1 MFCLLKNLDI
11 FQDKHFLSYKGQMD
25 MGVCPLVPVEVKM
38 RKENCF
44 IQDLEKK
51 SLKSNF
57 SKLNKIMF
65 TAGLCMI
72 MAITPIISFATSSSI
87 SDLEQE
93 IQEDEQNRDNLDNQI
108 DELEEAKKQMES
120 YMEDL
125 NIQIWDINDKLVKL
139 NEQVAQKE
147 EQIQKNDKKLKKAK
161 EVEEEQ
167 FESMKLRIQY
177 MYEMGDSSYAELLVT
192 AGSFS
197 EFLNKTE
204 YVNELAEY
212 DRNMLEDYKQTRQNI
227 ANTQKELKEQ
237 KVELVELQEQ
247 TEAKQDEL
255 QNKLDSAQVD
265 KERYASQITEA
276 EQLAQKYEEQINAKR
291 NSLQELKAEE
301 ERRRKEEEARRNN
314 TYKDTYVEY
323 EGQADDLVLL
333 ATIIYCEAG
342 GEPYEGKLAV
352 GSVVM
357 NRVHSSRFPNS
368 VSSVI
373 YQSGQ
378 FTPVSSGRY
387 AVALASGVPQSCYD
401 AAQEVLNG
409 NITGNWLFFRTI
421 NGIVQ
426 GDYIG
431 GHVFY

>member
-1 MFCLLKNLDI
+1 MKKNN
-11 FQDKHFLSYKGQMD
+11 F
-25 MGVCPLVPVEVKM
+25 
-38 RKENCF
+38 F
-44 IQDLEKK
+44 IQNMENKLWK
-51 SLKSNF
+51 SKL
-57 SKLNKIMF
+57 SKLNKIF
-65 TAGLCMI
+65 FIAGLCML
-72 MAITPIISFATSSSI
+72 MAVTPVVSFATSSSI
-87 SDLEQE
+87 SELEQE
-93 IQEDEQNRDNLDNQI
+93 IQEDEQNRENLDSQI

-147 EQIQKNDKKLKKAK
+147 DQIQKNDKKLQKAK
-161 EVEEEQ
+161 QVEEEQ

-212 DRNMLEDYKQTRQNI
+212 DRNMLDDYKNTRQSI

-237 KVELVELQEQ
+237 KSELIDLQQQ
-247 TEAKQDEL
+247 TEEKQEEL
-255 QNKLDSAQVD
+255 QNKLDNAQVD
-265 KERYASQITEA
+265 KAKYASQIAQA

-368 VSSVI
+368 VSAVI

-401 AAQEVLNG
+401 AAKEVLGG